1 MNEKI
6 LELFLS
12 RPDLQLG
19 EEDQLLLQ
27 KFFTYLDRNSLWLRF
42 YEPGENPVFLVS
54 DDTMR
59 YRLSLSQIRTMWTEL
74 KSGKAIVWEEL
85 PYEYVRDSDAQ

>member
-12 RPDLQLG
+12 RPDLQLP
-19 EEDQLLLQ
+19 EEEQQLLY

-42 YEPGENPVFLVS
+42 YEPGDDPVFLVS

-59 YRLSLSQIRTMWTEL
+59 YRLPLSQIHEMWTAL
-74 KSGKAIVWEEL
+74 KAGKAIEWERL
-85 PYEYVRDSDAQ
+85 PYEYVRGSDAR

>member
-12 RPDLQLG
+12 RPDLQLP
-19 EEDQLLLQ
+19 EDDQILLY

-42 YEPGENPVFLVS
+42 YEAGEDPVFLVS

-59 YRLSLSQIRTMWTEL
+59 YRLPLSHIRSMWREL
-74 KSGKAIVWEEL
+74 KEGKAIAWEKL
-85 PYEYVRDSDAQ
+85 PYEYVRGSDAR

>member
-12 RPDLQLG
+12 RPDLQIG
-19 EEDQLLLQ
+19 EKEQELLY

-42 YEPGENPVFLVS
+42 YEPGDDPVFLVS

-59 YRLSLSQIRTMWTEL
+59 YRLPLSQIHEMWAEL
-74 KSGKAIVWEEL
+74 KKGNAIEWDKL
-85 PYEYVRDSDAQ
+85 PYEYVRGSDAR

>member
-19 EEDQLLLQ
+19 EEDHILLYR
-27 KFFTYLDRNSLWLRF
+27 FFTYLDRNSLWLRF
-42 YEPGENPVFLVS
+42 YEPGEDPVFLVS

-59 YRLSLSQIRTMWTEL
+59 YRLPLSQIRTMWSEL
-74 KSGKAIVWEEL
+74 KQGRSINWQEM
-85 PYEYVRDSDAQ
+85 PFEYVSGSDAR